1 MYLLFVLFK
10 NKTVMMMKRRNKI
23 LFTQNRQFYVLT
35 CLGGFGK
42 NKKSTFINLE
52 IDSKHKFIQQ

>member
-1 MYLLFVLFK
+1 
-10 NKTVMMMKRRNKI
+10 MMMKRRNKI

-42 NKKSTFINLE
+42 NIKINVLNLE
-52 IDSKHKFIQQ
+52 IDLVSINFIHTTIKKLRQLFDM